1 MSQSPHVDP
10 RQEVFDLLLPAAA
23 ATRDGL
29 KRVDQAVSRE
39 VQLVRPLRKDWQPGQ
54 RRQGVGFSRFAYAVD
69 ELKES
74 WAGVTG
80 LRYMSSPS
88 QAASNLFLWSLD
100 ERWPIRIKHEPVEGD
115 VNVGARRL
123 FESAAPAGDPTIFL
137 TWDES
142 DEGRIVRARFVTV
155 EEPKFSIPVDQ
166 LVAAAEQ
173 PDKLPA
179 TQPLAKVSSAR
190 TKEVPAEDRQSQ

>member
-1 MSQSPHVDP
+1 MSQSPQVDP
-10 RQEVFDLLLPAAA
+10 RQEVFELLLPAAA

-39 VQLVRPLRKDWQPGQ
+39 VQLVRPLRKNWQPGQ
-54 RRQGVGFSRFAYAVD
+54 RRQGIGFSRFAYAVD

-80 LRYMSSPS
+80 LRYVSSPS

-123 FESAAPAGDPTIFL
+123 FESAAPGGDPTIFL

-142 DEGRIVRARFVTV
+142 DEGRIIRARFVTV
-155 EEPKFSIPVDQ
+155 EEPKFSISVDQ
-166 LVAAAEQ
+166 LVAVAEQ
-173 PDKLPA
+173 PDTLPA